1 MEPHCPCPSVM
12 ETGKSSAEKLQ
23 ERPRDSTD
31 QRGPSLLGARP
42 VRQALWPVAEGQSCF
57 TLTCSHL
64 GDPQASPL
72 LPGPATPPSHPPSL
86 ALLLPVTSPEL

>member
-31 QRGPSLLGARP
+31 QRGP
-42 VRQALWPVAEGQSCF
+42 GQSGR
-57 TLTCSHL
+57 LSGPWL
-64 GDPQASPL
+64 KGSPASPS
-72 LPGPATPPSHPPSL
+72 PAAT
-86 ALLLPVTSPEL
+86 